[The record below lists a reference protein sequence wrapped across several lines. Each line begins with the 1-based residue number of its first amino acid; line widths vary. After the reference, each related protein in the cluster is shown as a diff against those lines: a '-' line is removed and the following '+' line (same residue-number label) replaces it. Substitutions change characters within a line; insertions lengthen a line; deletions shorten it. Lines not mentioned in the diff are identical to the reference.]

1 MELILTIVSVV
12 VIAILLIILFIRRK
26 NERAEILQQEKM
38 TIERL
43 LDKVKYQLVE
53 LVKEDNFFGKSDE
66 EWEALYKRKK
76 RIQNAMRNCVHGI
89 DADKIIVKD
98 LIKQILQEMLPT
110 PEEVCKVVDFTN
122 TYIEPHIKFEILIH
136 YLKKTHGKNA
146 MPYLIQKYKLDDVRY
161 IIEDKTVPSYAVTTE
176 MFEDLYTEEMAYI
189 GVTEIGYMDMLDV
202 LSTLLYEQYKGF
214 GVIDSLRDQNIDG
227 YNIGTSGSVIS
238 NVIDR
243 HRKIA
248 KAPRSVWIYYRG
260 RYIHLRFLT
269 FGCEEEIRRVVQL
282 HVRYNNPGP
291 LTEKR
296 GYIVNTMFDKSRVLA
311 IRPPASEYWA
321 MFVRKFSLSDA
332 SLEFLVNPPK
342 RDEDGQ
348 PLKDL
353 DEFGSEYIVPKY
365 QNATVPLKLIRFLML
380 GQVTTA
386 FTGRQGSGKTT
397 MMAAAIQPVDARLT
411 IRILEMAPELYLRE
425 LYPQRNI
432 LSVQETD
439 YVTAAELQDALKKS
453 DAALSIVGEVAT
465 DIIAARMIQMGQVA
479 SVFTI
484 FSHHANRAQDLV
496 FALRNSL
503 MNAGNFNNEM
513 TAETQVLDVVKVDV
527 HLDYDVEGNRFIER
541 ITEIIKLD
549 EGTPYPPYD
558 PNDPVNSMNIITAEY
573 YRRKTDRMS
582 FTTKQILHFDHDNF
596 TYITDEWF
604 SERLTRHMMSR
615 IPKEYRAE
623 FKQLA
628 SNWR

>member
-1 MELILTIVSVV
+1 MELTLTLIAVAVIVV
-12 VIAILLIILFIRRK
+12 LLIVLFIRRK
-26 NERAEILQQEKM
+26 NERAELKQKEKL
-38 TIERL
+38 TLERL
-43 LDKVKYQLVE
+43 LDMVKYQLVE

-76 RIQNAMRNCVHGI
+76 RIQNAMRECVHGI

-98 LIKQILQEMLPT
+98 LIKQIVQGILPD
-110 PEEVCKVVDFTN
+110 EQSVCEVVDFTN
-122 TYIEPHIKFEILIH
+122 QYIEPHIKFEILMH
-136 YLKKTHGKNA
+136 FLKKDHGKNA
-146 MPYLIQKYKLDDVRY
+146 MPYLIQKYHLDDVRY
-161 IIEDKTVPSYAVTTE
+161 IIENKKVPSYAVTTA
-176 MFEDLYTEEMAYI
+176 MFEEMYDKELGKDFEVPYT
-189 GVTEIGYMDMLDV
+189 DMLDV
-202 LSTLLYEQYKGF
+202 VSTLLYEKYKGF
-214 GVIDSLRDQNIDG
+214 GCIDTLRDQNIDG
-227 YNIGTSGSVIS
+227 YSIGTSGSILT
-238 NVIDR
+238 NVINRD
-243 HRKIA
+243 KKVA

-269 FGCEEEIRRVVQL
+269 FGSEEEIRRVVQL
-282 HVRYNNPGP
+282 HVRYGNPGP

-296 GYIVNTMFDKSRVLA
+296 GYLVNTMFDKSRVLA

-332 SLEFLVNPPK
+332 SLEFLVNPAK
-342 RDEDGQ
+342 KDRDGETM
-348 PLKDL
+348 KD
-353 DEFGSEYIVPKY
+353 ENGEIVRKY
-365 QNATVPLKLIRFLML
+365 TNAEVPLRLIKYLML

-432 LSVQETD
+432 LSVQETQ

-465 DIIAARMIQMGQVA
+465 DVIAARMIQMGQVA

-503 MNAGNFNNEM
+503 MNAGNFNNEK

-527 HLDYDVEGNRFIER
+527 HLDYDVEGNRYIER

-558 PNDPVNSMNIITAEY
+558 PNDPVNSMNVITAEY
-573 YRRKTDRMS
+573 YKRKTDRMS
-582 FTTKQILHFDHDNF
+582 FTTKQILHFNHDTF

-604 SERLTRHMMSR
+604 SRGLTIHMMSR
-615 IPKEYRAE
+615 IPKEYRE
-623 FKQLA
+623 DFKELV
-628 SNWR
+628 SHWER

>member
-1 MELILTIVSVV
+1 MELILTFITIGVIV
-12 VIAILLIILFIRRK
+12 ALLIVLFIKRR
-26 NERAEILQQEKM
+26 NERSERQQHEKL

-43 LDKVKYQLVE
+43 LDRVKYQLVE

-98 LIKQILQEMLPT
+98 LIKQIIQEMLPT
-110 PEEVCKVVDFTN
+110 RDDINQVLDFDSV
-122 TYIEPHIKFEILIH
+122 YIDPHVKFEILLH
-136 YLKKTHGKNA
+136 FLKKEHGKDA
-146 MPYLIQKYKLDDVRY
+146 MIYLIDKYKLDRVQY
-161 IIEDKTVPSYAVTTE
+161 IIEQKQTPHYAVTNE
-176 MFEDLYTEEMAYI
+176 MFEDMYNKEMGYSPYFEYTDLLDIMA
-189 GVTEIGYMDMLDV
+189 
-202 LSTLLYEQYKGF
+202 TLLYEQYKGF
-214 GVIDSLRDQNIDG
+214 GVIDTLRDQNIDG

-238 NVIDR
+238 RVVNRDKKV
-243 HRKIA
+243 A
-248 KAPRSVWIYYRG
+248 KAPRSVWIYNRG

-269 FGCEEEIRRVVQL
+269 FGSEEEIRRVVQL
-282 HVRYNNPGP
+282 HIRYNNPGP

-296 GYIVNTMFDKSRVLA
+296 GYIVNTMYDKSRVLA

-332 SLEFLVNPPK
+332 SLEFLINP
-342 RDEDGQ
+342 Q
-348 PLKDL
+348 VKDL
-353 DEFGSEYIVPKY
+353 DAFGAEEYRPKY
-365 QNATVPLKLIRFLML
+365 KNAEIPLQLIKFLML

-397 MMAAAIQPVDARLT
+397 MMAAAIQPIDARLT

-432 LSVQETD
+432 LSVQETQT
-439 YVTAAELQDALKKS
+439 VTAAELQDALKKS

-496 FALRNSL
+496 QALRNSL
-503 MNAGNFNNEM
+503 MNAGNFNNEK
-513 TAETQVLDVVKVDV
+513 TAEQQVLDVVKVDV

-541 ITEIIKLD
+541 ITEIVKLD
-549 EGTPYPPYD
+549 EGIPYPEYNPK
-558 PNDPVNSMNIITAEY
+558 DPVNSMNKIQTEY
-573 YRRKTDRMS
+573 FRRITDRMS
-582 FTTKQILHFDHDNF
+582 FTTIDILKFNHDEFAYHTVN
-596 TYITDEWF
+596 WF
-604 SERLTRHMMSR
+604 SEGLTRHMMSR
-615 IPKEYRAE
+615 IPKEHRKA
-623 FKQLA
+623 FKELA
-628 SNWR
+628 DNWKRGV

>member
-1 MELILTIVSVV
+1 MEALFTIIALAGVAGFLIFLY
-12 VIAILLIILFIRRK
+12 IRRRS
-26 NERAEILQQEKM
+26 ERADIQQVEKLTM
-38 TIERL
+38 DRL

-53 LVKEDNFFGKSDE
+53 LVKEDNFFGKNDE

-76 RIQNAMRNCVHGI
+76 RIQSAMRNCVHGI
-89 DADKIIVKD
+89 SADKIIVKD
-98 LIKQILQEMLPT
+98 LINQIIQEILPN
-110 PEEVCKVVDFTN
+110 EQAICEVVDFHSA
-122 TYIEPHIKFEILIH
+122 YIEPHIQFEILMH
-136 YLKKTHGKNA
+136 FLKKEHGKKA
-146 MPYLIQKYKLDDVRY
+146 MPYLIQKYHLDDVRY

-176 MFEDLYTEEMAYI
+176 MFEDMYNQEMGYIPEIPYT
-189 GVTEIGYMDMLDV
+189 DMLDIM
-202 LSTLLYEQYKGF
+202 STLLYEKYKGF
-214 GVIDSLRDQNIDG
+214 GVIDTLRDQDIDG
-227 YNIGTSGSVIS
+227 YNIGTSGSILSKV
-238 NVIDR
+238 VDR
-243 HRKIA
+243 DKKIA

-260 RYIHLRFLT
+260 RYIHLRFLS
-269 FGCEEEIRRVVQL
+269 FGTEEEIRRVVQL
-282 HVRYNNPGP
+282 HIRYGNPGP

-332 SLEFLVNPPK
+332 SLEFLVNPAK
-342 RDEDGQ
+342 RDKNGDVMYDKEGNV
-348 PLKDL
+348 
-353 DEFGSEYIVPKY
+353 VPKY
-365 QNATVPLKLIRFLML
+365 ENATIPLQLIKFLML

-432 LSVQETD
+432 LSVQETQ

-496 FALRNSL
+496 QALRNSL

-513 TAETQVLDVVKVDV
+513 TAEQQVLDVVKVDV
-527 HLDYDVEGNRFIER
+527 HLDYDVEGNRYIER

-549 EGTPYPPYD
+549 EGTPYPEYD
-558 PNDPVNSMNIITAEY
+558 SNDPVNAMNAITKEY
-573 YRRKTDRMS
+573 YRRRTDRMS
-582 FTTKQILHFDHDNF
+582 FTTKNILHFDHDSF
-596 TYITDEWF
+596 TYYTDEWF
-604 SERLTRHMMSR
+604 SERLTKHMMSR
-615 IPKEYRAE
+615 IPREYRAR
-623 FKQLA
+623 FKELVK
-628 SNWR
+628 NWRY

>member
-1 MELILTIVSVV
+1 MELALTIISVV
-12 VIAILLIILFIRRK
+12 AIIVLLIVLFIRRK
-26 NERAEILQQEKM
+26 RERAELQQKEKL
-38 TIERL
+38 TLDRL
-43 LDKVKYQLVE
+43 LDMVKYQLVE

-76 RIQNAMRNCVHGI
+76 RIQNAMRECVHGI

-98 LIKQILQEMLPT
+98 LIKQIIQTILPD
-110 PEEVCKVVDFTN
+110 ERSICEVVDFTN
-122 TYIEPHIKFEILIH
+122 QYMDPHIKFEILLH
-136 YLKKTHGKNA
+136 FLKKKHGKNA
-146 MPYLIQKYKLDDVRY
+146 MPYLIQKYHLDDVRY
-161 IIEDKTVPSYAVTTE
+161 IIENKKIPSYAVTTE
-176 MFEDLYTEEMAYI
+176 MFEDMYNQELGYSF
-189 GVTEIGYMDMLDV
+189 EIPYMDMLDV
-202 LSTLLYEQYKGF
+202 MSTLLYEKYKGF
-214 GVIDSLRDQNIDG
+214 GCIDTLRDQNIDG
-227 YNIGTSGSVIS
+227 YNIGASGSILT
-238 NVIDR
+238 NVINKDR
-243 HRKIA
+243 KVA

-269 FGCEEEIRRVVQL
+269 FGSEEEVRRVIQL

-332 SLEFLVNPPK
+332 SLEFLVNPVK
-342 RDEDGQ
+342 KDRDGNTVTEVDSNGN
-348 PLKDL
+348 
-353 DEFGSEYIVPKY
+353 EVVVHKY
-365 QNATVPLKLIRFLML
+365 KNAEVPLRLIRFLML

-425 LYPQRNI
+425 LYPERNI
-432 LSVQETD
+432 LSVQETQ

-465 DIIAARMIQMGQVA
+465 DVIAARMIQMGQVA

-484 FSHHANRAQDLV
+484 FSHHANRTQDLV

-527 HLDYDVEGNRFIER
+527 HLDYDVEGNRYIER

-549 EGTPYPPYD
+549 EGIPYPDYNPQ
-558 PNDPVNSMNIITAEY
+558 DPVNSMNRITAEY
-573 YRRKTDRMS
+573 YRRTTDRMS
-582 FTTKQILHFDHDNF
+582 FTTKQILHFDHDKF
-596 TYITDEWF
+596 EYITDEWF
-604 SERLTRHMMSR
+604 SKNLTRHMMSR
-615 IPKEYRAE
+615 IPQEYRAD
-623 FKQLA
+623 FKELV
-628 SNWR
+628 SHWDR

>member
-1 MELILTIVSVV
+1 MEVFLTIASIV
-12 VIAILLIILFIRRK
+12 VIIVVLIILFIRRK
-26 NERAEILQQEKM
+26 NERKERQVKEKL
-38 TIERL
+38 TLERL

-98 LIKQILQEMLPT
+98 LIKQIIQDILPDRDAIC
-110 PEEVCKVVDFTN
+110 EVVDFN
-122 TYIEPHIKFEILIH
+122 SSYIDPHIKFEILMH
-136 YLKKTHGKNA
+136 YLKKDYGKKA
-146 MPYLIQKYKLDDVRY
+146 MTYLIDKYHLDDVQY
-161 IIEDKTVPSYAVTTE
+161 IIEQGQTPSYAVTTE
-176 MFEDLYTEEMAYI
+176 QFESMYREELGSMPFFEYLDL
-189 GVTEIGYMDMLDV
+189 LDIM
-202 LSTLLYEQYKGF
+202 STLLYEQYKGF
-214 GVIDSLRDQNIDG
+214 GVIDTLRDQDIDG
-227 YNIGTSGSVIS
+227 YNIGTSGSIIS
-238 NVIDR
+238 RVVNRDKKV
-243 HRKIA
+243 A
-248 KAPRSVWIYYRG
+248 KAPRSVWIYNRG

-269 FGCEEEIRRVVQL
+269 FGSEEEIRRVIQL

-332 SLEFLVNPPK
+332 SLEFLINP
-342 RDEDGQ
+342 Q
-348 PLKDL
+348 IKDT
-353 DEFGSEYIVPKY
+353 DEFGADIMRPKY
-365 QNATVPLKLIRFLML
+365 KNAEIPLQLIKFLML

-397 MMAAAIQPVDARLT
+397 MMAAAIQPIDARLT

-432 LSVQETD
+432 LSVQETQ

-496 FALRNSL
+496 QALRNSL
-503 MNAGNFNNEM
+503 MNAGNFNNEK
-513 TAETQVLDVVKVDV
+513 TAEQQVLDVVKVDV

-549 EGTPYPPYD
+549 EGVPYPEYD
-558 PNDPVNSMNIITAEY
+558 PDDAVNSMNRIQAEY
-573 YRRKTDRMS
+573 YRRITDRMS
-582 FTTKQILHFDHDNF
+582 FTTKNILHFDHDTF
-596 TYITDEWF
+596 TYHTDSWF
-604 SERLTRHMMSR
+604 SRALTRHMMSR
-615 IPKEYRAE
+615 IPKEHRKA
-623 FKQLA
+623 FKELA
-628 SNWR
+628 SNWRDD

>member
-1 MELILTIVSVV
+1 MELGLTIL
-12 VIAILLIILFIRRK
+12 AIVAVGVLLIVLFIRRK
-26 NERAEILQQEKM
+26 SERAELKQKEKL
-38 TIERL
+38 TLDRL
-43 LDKVKYQLVE
+43 LDMVKYQLVE

-76 RIQNAMRNCVHGI
+76 RIQNAMRECVHGI

-98 LIKQILQEMLPT
+98 LIKQIVQGILPD
-110 PEEVCKVVDFTN
+110 EEAICEVVDFTN
-122 TYIEPHIKFEILIH
+122 QYIEPHVKFEILMH
-136 YLKKTHGKNA
+136 FLKKTHGKNA
-146 MPYLIQKYKLDDVRY
+146 MPYLIQKYHLDDVRY
-161 IIEDKTVPSYAVTTE
+161 IIENKQVPSYAVTTE
-176 MFEDLYTEEMAYI
+176 MFEDLFQKEMGFELDIPYT
-189 GVTEIGYMDMLDV
+189 DMLDIV
-202 LSTLLYEQYKGF
+202 STLLYERYKGF
-214 GVIDSLRDQNIDG
+214 GVIDTLRDQNIDG
-227 YNIGTSGSVIS
+227 YNIGTSGSILT
-238 NVIDR
+238 NVINRD
-243 HRKIA
+243 RKIA
-248 KAPRSVWIYYRG
+248 RAPRSVWIYYRG

-269 FGCEEEIRRVVQL
+269 FGSEEEIRRVVQL
-282 HVRYNNPGP
+282 HVRYGNPGP

-296 GYIVNTMFDKSRVLA
+296 GYLVNTMFDKSRVLA

-332 SLEFLVNPPK
+332 SLEFLINPVK
-342 RDEDGQ
+342 KDRDGEVV
-348 PLKDL
+348 KTI
-353 DEFGSEYIVPKY
+353 DENGKEQIVHKY
-365 QNATVPLKLIRFLML
+365 TNAEVPLRLIKYLML

-432 LSVQETD
+432 LSVQETQ

-503 MNAGNFNNEM
+503 MNAGNFNNEK

-527 HLDYDVEGNRFIER
+527 HLDYDVEGNRYIER

-549 EGTPYPPYD
+549 EGTPYPEYD
-558 PNDPVNSMNIITAEY
+558 PSNPVHSMNEITKEY
-573 YRRKTDRMS
+573 YRRQTDRLS
-582 FTTKQILHFDHDNF
+582 FTTKQILHFNHDTF
-596 TYITDEWF
+596 TYVTDEWF
-604 SERLTRHMMSR
+604 SKGLTRHMMSR
-615 IPKEYRAE
+615 IPAEYRPD
-623 FKQLA
+623 FKELTTH
-628 SNWR
+628 WER

>member
-1 MELILTIVSVV
+1 MELGLTILAIVALGVFLVV
-12 VIAILLIILFIRRK
+12 LFIRRK
-26 NERAEILQQEKM
+26 HERAELKQKEKL
-38 TIERL
+38 TLDRL
-43 LDKVKYQLVE
+43 LDMVKYQLVE

-76 RIQNAMRNCVHGI
+76 RIQNAMRECVHGI

-98 LIKQILQEMLPT
+98 LIKQIVQGILPD
-110 PEEVCKVVDFTN
+110 EEAICEVVDFTN
-122 TYIEPHIKFEILIH
+122 QYIEPHVKFEILMH
-136 YLKKTHGKNA
+136 FLKKTHGKNA
-146 MPYLIQKYKLDDVRY
+146 MPYLIQKYHLDDVRY
-161 IIEDKTVPSYAVTTE
+161 IIENGQVPSYAVTTE
-176 MFEDLYTEEMAYI
+176 MFEDLYQKEL
-189 GVTEIGYMDMLDV
+189 GFDFEIPYTDMLDIV
-202 LSTLLYEQYKGF
+202 STLLYERYKGF
-214 GVIDSLRDQNIDG
+214 GVIDTLRDQNIDG
-227 YNIGTSGSVIS
+227 YNIGTSGSILS
-238 NVIDR
+238 NVINRD
-243 HRKIA
+243 RKIA
-248 KAPRSVWIYYRG
+248 RAPRSVWIYYRG

-269 FGCEEEIRRVVQL
+269 FGSEEEIRRVVQL
-282 HVRYNNPGP
+282 HVRYGNPGP

-296 GYIVNTMFDKSRVLA
+296 GYLVNTMFDKSRVLA

-332 SLEFLVNPPK
+332 SLEFLINPVK
-342 RDEDGQ
+342 KDRDGNTVKKINEDGT
-348 PLKDL
+348 
-353 DEFGSEYIVPKY
+353 EEIVHKY
-365 QNATVPLKLIRFLML
+365 TNAEVPLRLIKYLML

-432 LSVQETD
+432 LSVQETQ

-503 MNAGNFNNEM
+503 MNAGNFNNEK

-527 HLDYDVEGNRFIER
+527 HLDYDVEGNRYIER

-549 EGTPYPPYD
+549 EGTPYPEYD
-558 PNDPVNSMNIITAEY
+558 PANAQESMDRITAEY
-573 YRRKTDRMS
+573 YRRQTDRLS
-582 FTTKQILHFDHDNF
+582 FTTKQILHFNHDTF

-604 SERLTRHMMSR
+604 SKGLTRHMMSR
-615 IPKEYRAE
+615 IPQEYRRD
-623 FKQLA
+623 FKELTTH
-628 SNWR
+628 WER

>member
-1 MELILTIVSVV
+1 MELVLTIVAIAAVV
-12 VIAILLIILFIRRK
+12 VLLIILFIRRK
-26 NERAEILQQEKM
+26 NERAELKQKEKL
-38 TIERL
+38 TLDRL
-43 LDKVKYQLVE
+43 LDMVKYQLVE

-76 RIQNAMRNCVHGI
+76 RIQNAMRECVHGI

-98 LIKQILQEMLPT
+98 LIKQIVQGILPD
-110 PEEVCKVVDFTN
+110 EQSVCEVVDFTN
-122 TYIEPHIKFEILIH
+122 QYIEPHVKFEILLH
-136 YLKKTHGKNA
+136 FLKKEHGKNA
-146 MPYLIQKYKLDDVRY
+146 MPYLIQKYHLDDVRY
-161 IIEDKTVPSYAVTTE
+161 IIENKKVPSYAVTTD
-176 MFEDLYTEEMAYI
+176 MFEDMYNKELGQDFEIPYT
-189 GVTEIGYMDMLDV
+189 DMLDV
-202 LSTLLYEQYKGF
+202 MSTLLYEKYKGF
-214 GVIDSLRDQNIDG
+214 GCIDTLRDQNIDG
-227 YNIGTSGSVIS
+227 YNIGTSGSILT
-238 NVIDR
+238 NVINRDR
-243 HRKIA
+243 KVA

-269 FGCEEEIRRVVQL
+269 FGSEEEIRRVVQL
-282 HVRYNNPGP
+282 HVRYGNPGP

-296 GYIVNTMFDKSRVLA
+296 GYLVNTMFDKSRVLA

-321 MFVRKFSLSDA
+321 MFVRKFSLSDG
-332 SLEFLVNPPK
+332 SLEFLVNPVK
-342 RDEDGQ
+342 KDRDGNTVM
-348 PLKDL
+348 
-353 DEFGSEYIVPKY
+353 DENGEVVHKY
-365 QNATVPLKLIRFLML
+365 KNAEVPLRLIKYLML

-432 LSVQETD
+432 LSVQETQ

-465 DIIAARMIQMGQVA
+465 DVIAARMIQMGQVA

-503 MNAGNFNNEM
+503 MNAGNFNNEK

-527 HLDYDVEGNRFIER
+527 HLDYDVEGNRYIER

-558 PNDPVNSMNIITAEY
+558 PNDPVHSMNIITAEY
-573 YRRKTDRMS
+573 YKRKTDRMS
-582 FTTKQILHFDHDNF
+582 FTTKQILHFDHDTF

-604 SERLTRHMMSR
+604 SRGLTGHMMGR
-615 IPKEYRAE
+615 IPKEYRAD
-623 FKQLA
+623 FKELV
-628 SNWR
+628 SHWER

>member
-1 MELILTIVSVV
+1 MEVFLTIASIV
-12 VIAILLIILFIRRK
+12 VIAIVLIILFIRRK
-26 NERAEILQQEKM
+26 NERKERQQKEKL
-38 TIERL
+38 TLERL
-43 LDKVKYQLVE
+43 LEKVKYQLVE

-98 LIKQILQEMLPT
+98 LIKQIIQDILPDR
-110 PEEVCKVVDFTN
+110 EAICEVVDFN
-122 TYIEPHIKFEILIH
+122 SSYIDPHIKFEILMH
-136 YLKKTHGKNA
+136 YLKKDHGKKA
-146 MPYLIQKYKLDDVRY
+146 MPYLINKYNLDDVQY
-161 IIEDKTVPSYAVTTE
+161 IIEQGQTPSYAVTNE
-176 MFEDLYTEEMAYI
+176 QFENIYREEMGSMPYF
-189 GVTEIGYMDMLDV
+189 EYLD
-202 LSTLLYEQYKGF
+202 LLDIMSTLLYEQYKGF
-214 GVIDSLRDQNIDG
+214 GVIDTLRDQDIDG

-238 NVIDR
+238 RVVNRDKKV
-243 HRKIA
+243 A

-269 FGCEEEIRRVVQL
+269 FGSEEEIRRVVQL

-296 GYIVNTMFDKSRVLA
+296 GYLVNTMFDKSRVLA

-332 SLEFLVNPPK
+332 SLEFLINP
-342 RDEDGQ
+342 Q
-348 PLKDL
+348 VKDI
-353 DEFGSEYIVPKY
+353 DEFGSEYLRPKY
-365 QNATVPLKLIRFLML
+365 KNATIPLQLIKFLML

-397 MMAAAIQPVDARLT
+397 MMAAAIQPIDARLT

-432 LSVQETD
+432 LSVQETQ

-496 FALRNSL
+496 QALRNSL
-503 MNAGNFNNEM
+503 MNAGNFNNEK
-513 TAETQVLDVVKVDV
+513 TAEQQVLDVVKVDV
-527 HLDYDVEGNRFIER
+527 HLDYDVEGNRYIER

-549 EGTPYPPYD
+549 EGVPYPAYD
-558 PNDPVNSMNIITAEY
+558 PKNPVHSMNRIQAEY
-573 YRRKTDRMS
+573 YRRITDRMS
-582 FTTKQILHFDHDNF
+582 FTTKNILHFDHDTF
-596 TYITDEWF
+596 TYHTDGWF
-604 SERLTRHMMSR
+604 SKTLTRHMMSR
-615 IPKEYRAE
+615 IPKEHRKA
-623 FKQLA
+623 FKELA
-628 SNWR
+628 SNWGDE

>member
-1 MELILTIVSVV
+1 MEVFLTIASIV
-12 VIAILLIILFIRRK
+12 VIAVVLIILFIRRK
-26 NERAEILQQEKM
+26 NERKERQVKEKL
-38 TIERL
+38 TLERL

-98 LIKQILQEMLPT
+98 LIKQIIQDILPDRDAIC
-110 PEEVCKVVDFTN
+110 EVVDFN
-122 TYIEPHIKFEILIH
+122 SSYIDPHIKFEILMH
-136 YLKKTHGKNA
+136 YLKKDYGKKA
-146 MPYLIQKYKLDDVRY
+146 MTYLIDKYHLDDVQY
-161 IIEDKTVPSYAVTTE
+161 IIEQGQTPSYAVTTE
-176 MFEDLYTEEMAYI
+176 QFESMYREELGSMPFFEYLDL
-189 GVTEIGYMDMLDV
+189 LDIM
-202 LSTLLYEQYKGF
+202 STLLYEQYKGF
-214 GVIDSLRDQNIDG
+214 GVIDTLRDQDIDG
-227 YNIGTSGSVIS
+227 YNIGTSGSIIS
-238 NVIDR
+238 RVVNRDKKV
-243 HRKIA
+243 A
-248 KAPRSVWIYYRG
+248 KAPRSVWIYNRG

-269 FGCEEEIRRVVQL
+269 FGSEEEIRRVIQL

-332 SLEFLVNPPK
+332 SLEFLINP
-342 RDEDGQ
+342 Q
-348 PLKDL
+348 IKDT
-353 DEFGSEYIVPKY
+353 DEFGADIMRPKY
-365 QNATVPLKLIRFLML
+365 KNAEIPLQLIKFLML

-397 MMAAAIQPVDARLT
+397 MMAAAIQPIDARLT

-432 LSVQETD
+432 LSVQETQ

-496 FALRNSL
+496 QALRNSL
-503 MNAGNFNNEM
+503 MNAGNFNNEK
-513 TAETQVLDVVKVDV
+513 TAEQQVLDVVKVDV

-549 EGTPYPPYD
+549 EGVPYPEYD
-558 PNDPVNSMNIITAEY
+558 PKDAVNSMNRIQAEY
-573 YRRKTDRMS
+573 YRRITDRMS
-582 FTTKQILHFDHDNF
+582 FTTKNILHFDHDTF
-596 TYITDEWF
+596 TYHTDSWF
-604 SERLTRHMMSR
+604 SRTLTRHMMSR
-615 IPKEYRAE
+615 IPKEHRKA
-623 FKQLA
+623 FKELA
-628 SNWR
+628 SNWRDD

>member
-1 MELILTIVSVV
+1 MEVFLTIASIAVIIVV
-12 VIAILLIILFIRRK
+12 LIILFIRRK
-26 NERAEILQQEKM
+26 NERKERQVKEKL
-38 TIERL
+38 TLERL

-53 LVKEDNFFGKSDE
+53 LVKEDNFYGKSDE

-98 LIKQILQEMLPT
+98 LIKQIIQDILPDRDAIC
-110 PEEVCKVVDFTN
+110 EVVDFN
-122 TYIEPHIKFEILIH
+122 SSYIDPHIKFEILMH
-136 YLKKTHGKNA
+136 YLKKDYGKKA
-146 MPYLIQKYKLDDVRY
+146 MTYLIDKYHLDDVQY
-161 IIEDKTVPSYAVTTE
+161 IIEQGQTPSYAVTTE
-176 MFEDLYTEEMAYI
+176 QFESMYREELGSMPFFEYLDL
-189 GVTEIGYMDMLDV
+189 LDIM
-202 LSTLLYEQYKGF
+202 STLLYEQYKGF
-214 GVIDSLRDQNIDG
+214 GVIDTLRDQDIDG
-227 YNIGTSGSVIS
+227 YNIGTSGSIIS
-238 NVIDR
+238 RVVNRDKKV
-243 HRKIA
+243 A
-248 KAPRSVWIYYRG
+248 KAPRSVWIYNRG

-269 FGCEEEIRRVVQL
+269 FGSEEEIRRVIQL

-332 SLEFLVNPPK
+332 SLEFLINP
-342 RDEDGQ
+342 Q
-348 PLKDL
+348 IKDT
-353 DEFGSEYIVPKY
+353 DEFGADIMRPKY
-365 QNATVPLKLIRFLML
+365 KNAEIPLQLIKFLML

-397 MMAAAIQPVDARLT
+397 MMAAAIQPIDARLT

-432 LSVQETD
+432 LSVQETQ

-496 FALRNSL
+496 QALRNSL
-503 MNAGNFNNEM
+503 MNAGNFNNEK
-513 TAETQVLDVVKVDV
+513 TAEQQVLDVVKVDV

-549 EGTPYPPYD
+549 EGVPYPEYD
-558 PNDPVNSMNIITAEY
+558 PDDAVNSMNRIQAEY
-573 YRRKTDRMS
+573 YRRITDRMS
-582 FTTKQILHFDHDNF
+582 FTTKNILHFDHDTF
-596 TYITDEWF
+596 TYHTDSWF
-604 SERLTRHMMSR
+604 SRALTRHMMSR
-615 IPKEYRAE
+615 IPKEHRKA
-623 FKQLA
+623 FKELA
-628 SNWR
+628 SNWRDD